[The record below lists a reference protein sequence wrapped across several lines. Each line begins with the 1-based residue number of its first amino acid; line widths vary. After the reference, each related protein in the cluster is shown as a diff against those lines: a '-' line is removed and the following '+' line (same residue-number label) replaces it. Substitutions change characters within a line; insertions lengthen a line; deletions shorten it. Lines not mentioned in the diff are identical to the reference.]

1 MKIDNPNNY
10 EITEKYTIKSV
21 VTHTETDKTEIF
33 AIQWLY
39 KDLSACELHA
49 FLNFNLKL
57 LSNPLFNYVTDM

>member
-21 VTHTETDKTEIF
+21 VTHTETDKIEIF

-39 KDLSACELHA
+39 KDLSACE
-49 FLNFNLKL
+49 
-57 LSNPLFNYVTDM
+57 